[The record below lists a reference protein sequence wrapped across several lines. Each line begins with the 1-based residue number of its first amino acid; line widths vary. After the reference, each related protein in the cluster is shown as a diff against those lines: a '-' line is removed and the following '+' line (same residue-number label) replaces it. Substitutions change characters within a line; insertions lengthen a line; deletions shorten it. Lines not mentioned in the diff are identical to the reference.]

1 MPLRTKTRAGRG
13 GKGSRRVAAHPSRVF
28 WGLSLLHG
36 RRACSQSRRWIPQA
50 GPHLDGYT
58 AGIMKDQ
65 RELFG
70 VTQQQLL
77 EEEQRVPSLTVKD
90 RAQDRD
96 PRQISLS
103 TDIKRQ
109 ALGFNC
115 CRAAGGAEEN
125 SLVVAITRF
134 PFARQ

>member
-1 MPLRTKTRAGRG
+1 
-13 GKGSRRVAAHPSRVF
+13 
-28 WGLSLLHG
+28 
-36 RRACSQSRRWIPQA
+36 
-50 GPHLDGYT
+50 
-58 AGIMKDQ
+58 MKDQ

-90 RAQDRD
+90 RAQDCD

-125 SLVVAITRF
+125 SLVVAITHF